1 MKSNLQNDTKPVQ
14 RTSGGRSD
22 GGDGTSLTTEIP
34 KAAPPFANEETKFP
48 RAAGD
53 AMRERARANRSEE
66 DGGISVKC
74 YMKRTSSFEKGFA
87 IGITHLA
94 GTCLFWGRLSP
105 LLHEHLV

>member
-14 RTSGGRSD
+14 RASGGRSD
-22 GGDGTSLTTEIP
+22 GGDGTSLDTEIP
-34 KAAPPFANEETKFP
+34 MAAPSFANEETKFP

-66 DGGISVKC
+66 DGGISG
-74 YMKRTSSFEKGFA
+74 MRTSSFEKGLA